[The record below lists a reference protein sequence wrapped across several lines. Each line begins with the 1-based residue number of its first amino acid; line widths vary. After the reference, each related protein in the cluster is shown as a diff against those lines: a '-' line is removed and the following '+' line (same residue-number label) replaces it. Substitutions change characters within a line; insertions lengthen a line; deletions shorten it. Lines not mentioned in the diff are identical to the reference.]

1 MTRKL
6 SRRNRRSVK
15 RVSRRNRRSKNMR
28 GGNKIRN
35 KIIYKGCAETDC
47 SDKQAGA
54 TRTEDWSDCMSDC
67 IERKSRE

>member
-28 GGNKIRN
+28 GGGKYNKS
-35 KIIYKGCAETDC
+35 YQECAEKCD
-47 SDKQAGA
+47 DGVGVGIAN
-54 TRTEDWSDCMSDC
+54 TEFSECM
-67 IERKSRE
+67 RECRM